1 MSSEDPSTTNTVSVV
16 VWLPSMSASL
26 TPVTVTVWGVSQFND
41 VNVRSVEG
49 TVASPVSP
57 DDTLMTTFEPGW
69 VLRTT
74 VNESV
79 EPDSETMVEPS
90 EAATVI
96 PAESSSVVVASRV
109 RLDTLS

>member
-1 MSSEDPSTTNTVSVV
+1 MF
-16 VWLPSMSASL
+16 
-26 TPVTVTVWGVSQFND
+26 QFEL

-57 DDTLMTTFEPGW
+57 DDTLMTTSESGW
-69 VLRTT
+69 VLSTT

-79 EPDSETMVEPS
+79 EPDSETTVEPS
-90 EAATVI
+90 EAATVT

-109 RLDTLS
+109 RLATLS